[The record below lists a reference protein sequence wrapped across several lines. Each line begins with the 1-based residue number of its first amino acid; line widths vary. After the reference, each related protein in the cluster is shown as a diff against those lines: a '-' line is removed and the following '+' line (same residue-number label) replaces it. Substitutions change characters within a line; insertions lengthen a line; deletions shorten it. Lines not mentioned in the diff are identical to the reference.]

1 MPDCRAGSSADRPND
16 AEISMVSR
24 VLSDIRHDALRLSLE
39 AHECFQAPAPMP
51 PSADSTT
58 ERLVKSREMLFVAA
72 RLSQIVLW
80 VVKEEHGHRPT
91 DAPNIDAPAPW
102 IADQLLM
109 TAAPHE
115 AEAFADEPRIEA
127 LRTES
132 LSLYCRVA
140 RLQAQADALPA

>member
-1 MPDCRAGSSADRPND
+1 MPDCGTGSNVDRPNE

-24 VLSDIRHDALRLSLE
+24 VLSDIWQDALRLSLE
-39 AHECFQAPAPMP
+39 AHECFQNATPMP
-51 PSADSTT
+51 PSTDRTT

-80 VVKEEHGHRPT
+80 VVKEEHEHRPT
-91 DAPNIDAPAPW
+91 NEPNIDAPAPW

-127 LRTES
+127 LRTQS

-140 RLQAQADALPA
+140 RLKAQADAVPA